1 MRVVGVIAEYN
12 PLHNGHIYHLEQ
24 AKRKTGA
31 SYCVVIM
38 SGNFVQRGEPACTD
52 KFTRAEWALQAG
64 ADLVIE
70 LPTVFANASA
80 ERFAEGAVRLLHATG
95 LVTDLAFGAEQ
106 GDIGKLSQLNG
117 SQRGPS
123 AFSTPRGWSRT
134 WPSARSRGTS
144 ASSARWP
151 TIWQRSRRN
160 SSPIFSIT

>member
-31 SYCVVIM
+31 SYCIVVM

-95 LVTDLAFGAEQ
+95 
-106 GDIGKLSQLNG
+106 
-117 SQRGPS
+117 
-123 AFSTPRGWSRT
+123 
-134 WPSARSRGTS
+134 
-144 ASSARWP
+144 
-151 TIWQRSRRN
+151 
-160 SSPIFSIT
+160 

>member
-52 KFTRAEWALQAG
+52 KFTRAQWALEAG

-70 LPTVFANASA
+70 LPRETEPEAPEPTEEA
-80 ERFAEGAVRLLHATG
+80 EADEEA
-95 LVTDLAFGAEQ
+95 
-106 GDIGKLSQLNG
+106 
-117 SQRGPS
+117 
-123 AFSTPRGWSRT
+123 
-134 WPSARSRGTS
+134 
-144 ASSARWP
+144 
-151 TIWQRSRRN
+151 
-160 SSPIFSIT
+160 